1 MEKIADTDTRN
12 KIDTVQDGGQET
24 MMDLTPTPIEDK
36 MAKARAAKKPPKYK
50 NIHSDVKVLPDDNTL
65 SVKNVKEWEKHNK
78 ERVKEL
84 RYKIRRI
91 DKGKDKNLLVR
102 ELQNRE
108 TFLKNIARYF
118 DTSVWLDLFYGKDQQ
133 HKTKWR
139 TIAHAYDDE
148 GYIKLSHDSRT

>member
-1 MEKIADTDTRN
+1 MLENFMMES
-12 KIDTVQDGGQET
+12 
-24 MMDLTPTPIEDK
+24 LPEDK
-36 MAKARAAKKPPKYK
+36 MAKVRAAKKPPKYK
-50 NIHSDVKVLPDDNTL
+50 NIHEDVKTLPDDNTL

-84 RYKIRRI
+84 KYKIRRM
-91 DKGKDKNLLVR
+91 DKGKDQNLLIR
-102 ELQNRE
+102 ELHNRE
-108 TFLKNIARYF
+108 VFLMNIARYF

-139 TIAHAYDDE
+139 TLAHAYDDE